1 MDPLSL
7 VAMASTT
14 FKGVQVLV
22 SKGAEIE
29 HVAKKL
35 GHWYGLVSDIKEAEK
50 EAENP
55 PLFKKMFDGDSVEEQ
70 AFNAVIA
77 KKKIEEQ
84 EKQVRELITWAYGV
98 ETYKEMIQMRKDIKA
113 KRERMI
119 YKQRRRQRRMLDVS
133 AIIMGLLV
141 SGGVVWTTTSIIQ
154 GFSNG

>member
-14 FKGVQVLV
+14 FKGLQVLV
-22 SKGAEIE
+22 NKGAEIE
-29 HVAKKL
+29 HVAQKL
-35 GHWYGLVSDIKEAEK
+35 GHWYTLVSDINQAER

-55 PLFKKMFDGDSVEEQ
+55 PLFKKMFDGSSVEEQ
-70 AFNAVIA
+70 ALNAVIA

-98 ETYKEMIQMRKDIKA
+98 ETYREMMQMRKEIRA

-119 YKQRRRQRRMLDVS
+119 YKQRRRQRFMLDVS
-133 AIIMGLLV
+133 AVIMGLIAA
-141 SGGVVWTTTSIIQ
+141 GGIVYFTVDLIQ
-154 GFSNG
+154 SLRSA

>member
-14 FKGVQVLV
+14 FKGLQVLV

-29 HVAKKL
+29 HVAQKL
-35 GHWYGLVSDIKEAEK
+35 GHWYTLVSDINQAEREAEK
-50 EAENP
+50 P
-55 PLFKKMFDGDSVEEQ
+55 PLFKKMFDGASVEEQ
-70 AFNAVIA
+70 ALNAVIA

-98 ETYKEMIQMRKDIKA
+98 ETYKEMMQMRRDIRA

-119 YKQRRRQRRMLDVS
+119 YRQRRKQKLMLDVS
-133 AIIMGLLV
+133 AVISGLIV
-141 SGGVVWTTTSIIQ
+141 SGGIIYFTITFIQ
-154 GFSNG
+154 SMRSA

>member
-1 MDPLSL
+1 MDPVSL

-14 FKGVQVLV
+14 FKGVQILV

-29 HVAKKL
+29 QVAQKL

-55 PLFKKMFDGDSVEEQ
+55 PLFKKMFDGDSVEQQ
-70 AFNAVIA
+70 ALNAVIA

-98 ETYKEMIQMRKDIKA
+98 ETYKEMMQMRKDIKA

-133 AIIMGLLV
+133 AIIVGLIV
-141 SGGVVWTTTSIIQ
+141 SGGVVWTTASIIQ
-154 GFSNG
+154 GLSNG

>member
-14 FKGVQVLV
+14 FKGLQILV

-35 GHWYGLVSDIKEAEK
+35 GHWYTLVSDINQAER

-55 PLFKKMFDGDSVEEQ
+55 PLFKKMFDGPSVEEQ
-70 AFNAVIA
+70 ALNAVIA

-84 EKQVRELITWAYGV
+84 NKQIRELIMYAYGE
-98 ETYKEMIQMRKDIKA
+98 ETYREMLQMRKDIRA
-113 KRERMI
+113 KRDKLV
-119 YKQRRRQRRMLDVS
+119 YKQRRRQKRMLDISSIILGIMVS
-133 AIIMGLLV
+133 AF
-141 SGGVVWTTTSIIQ
+141 VVWTTFSFIQ
-154 GFSNG
+154 KFGSA

>member
-14 FKGVQVLV
+14 FKGLQVLV

-29 HVAKKL
+29 HVAQKL
-35 GHWYGLVSDIKEAEK
+35 GHWYTLVSDINQAER

-55 PLFKKMFDGDSVEEQ
+55 PLFKKMFDGASVEEQ
-70 AFNAVIA
+70 ALNAVIG

-84 EKQVRELITWAYGV
+84 NREIRELIMYAYGE
-98 ETYKEMIQMRKDIKA
+98 ETYREMLQMRKEIRA

-119 YKQRRRQRRMLDVS
+119 YKQRRRQRRMLDLS
-133 AIIMGLLV
+133 AAIMGLIV
-141 SGGVVWTTTSIIQ
+141 SGGIVYFTVSLI
-154 GFSNG
+154 GSLRGA